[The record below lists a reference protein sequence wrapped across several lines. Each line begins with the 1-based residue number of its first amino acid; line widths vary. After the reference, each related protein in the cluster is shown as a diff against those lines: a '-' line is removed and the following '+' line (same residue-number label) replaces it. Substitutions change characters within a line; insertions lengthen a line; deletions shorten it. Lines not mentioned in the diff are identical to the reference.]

1 MDNTKYQFWEVPT
14 FYLYYQT
21 QKRHCTCTYLSI
33 YRILWKLKQTESY
46 AFLRGSI
53 SYGLNQRRVILGAK
67 RQEFLLTV
75 FYFTRKNNKIK
86 LVILYKQNQD
96 FLYLFALDIILTKYS
111 RWIGKACFFD
121 WLWFSSLF
129 VWFLLNASKS
139 SSLLH
144 YFPYKNSLP
153 SYSAIFKKLQAFL
166 VVGKPIALEVSLCL
180 MLADFSVP
188 RRGIGLLCGNNWLL
202 FHDVH
207 RLYIQIKSRDW

>member
-121 WLWFSSLF
+121 WCFHPFLYDFYLTLQNPQAYCIIFLTRIAYPLTVLFLKNYKLSWLWANQLLWKFLF
-129 VWFLLNASKS
+129 A
-139 SSLLH
+139 
-144 YFPYKNSLP
+144 
-153 SYSAIFKKLQAFL
+153 
-166 VVGKPIALEVSLCL
+166 LCL
-180 MLADFSVP
+180 PIFRSLGGA
-188 RRGIGLLCGNNWLL
+188 
-202 FHDVH
+202 
-207 RLYIQIKSRDW
+207 